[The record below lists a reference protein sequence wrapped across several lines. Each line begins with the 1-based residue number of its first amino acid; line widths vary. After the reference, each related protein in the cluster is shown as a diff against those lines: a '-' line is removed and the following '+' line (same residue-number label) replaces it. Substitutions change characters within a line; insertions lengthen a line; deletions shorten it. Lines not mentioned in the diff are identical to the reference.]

1 METRSAAPTAA
12 QTGRLDSW
20 KEIAGYLRR
29 GIRTVQRWERE
40 ERLPVHRLVHDKA
53 GSVFAY
59 PAELDAWWKSR
70 QQEAPAAPA
79 PAPAANGNGRPSVAI
94 MRFNDLTKEGDQ
106 DYFCDGIAEEI
117 LGRLGRIA
125 GLRVI
130 SRIASFRI
138 DPKAADLQD
147 AARRLRAE
155 YLLQGSVRKSAGQTR
170 IAVQLTATSSDDQ
183 LWADTYT
190 SDLSDI
196 FAVQERIARAVAN
209 ALELRLS
216 AAESAELRQVPT
228 KQLQAYDCY
237 LRGRK
242 YYYGYG
248 PTDVECAI
256 RLFEK
261 ATRMDPEYALAWAGL
276 ADGWSWKFL
285 NGGHEAESARQA
297 LNAARRSVE
306 LAPQLGQAHASL
318 ALALSLGAER
328 DEAQREFETAL
339 QLDPDLFEAWYF
351 YARHSFAEGD
361 YHKAIRLYEQAM
373 RVRPEDY
380 QSPLLV
386 AQSYEETGAP
396 EKARAIRLE
405 GVRLAGE
412 HLEFNPDDVRA
423 LYMGAN
429 GLVALGRI
437 EEGLEWAAR
446 ARRMRPDDSM
456 LLYNLGC
463 IYAMAGQAA
472 EAIECLEAA
481 ADRGLIHRGW
491 YEHDTNL
498 DSLRS
503 SQRFQRLLDRLP

>member
-1 METRSAAPTAA
+1 METRSAASSATQP
-12 QTGRLDSW
+12 GRLDSW

-70 QQEAPAAPA
+70 QQEGVAVPA
-79 PAPAANGNGRPSVAI
+79 PVTNGDGRPSVAI

-138 DPKAADLQD
+138 DPKAPDLHE

-155 YLLQGSVRKSAGQTR
+155 YLLQGSVRKAAGQTR
-170 IAVQLTATSSDDQ
+170 IAVQLSATASDDQ

-190 SDLSDI
+190 SDLRDI
-196 FAVQERIARAVAN
+196 FAVQEQIARAVAG

-216 AAESAELRQVPT
+216 AAESAELHRVPT

-261 ATRMDPEYALAWAGL
+261 ATRIDPEYALAWAGL

-285 NGGHEAESARQA
+285 NGGHEEESARQA
-297 LNAARRSVE
+297 LAAARRSVQ
-306 LAPQLGQAHASL
+306 LDSPLGQAHASL
-318 ALALSLGAER
+318 ALALSLGPAGAE
-328 DEAQREFETAL
+328 AKREFEVAL

-361 YHKAIRLYEQAM
+361 YNKAIRLYEQAM

-380 QSPLLV
+380 QAPLLV
-386 AQSYEETGAP
+386 AQSYEEVGAP
-396 EKARAIRLE
+396 EKAKTVREE
-405 GVRLAGE
+405 GVRRASE

-437 EEGLEWAAR
+437 GEGLEWAAR

-463 IYAMAGQAA
+463 IYAMAGQPA
-472 EAIECLEAA
+472 EAISCLEAA
-481 ADRGLIHRGW
+481 ADRGLTHRGW

-498 DSLRS
+498 DSLRAS
-503 SQRFQRLLDRLP
+503 LRFKQLLDRLP

>member
-1 METRSAAPTAA
+1 METRSAVQSTQ

-20 KEIAGYLRR
+20 KEIAAYLRR

-40 ERLPVHRLVHDKA
+40 ESLPVHRLVHDKA

-59 PAELDAWWKSR
+59 PNELDAWWKSR
-70 QQEAPAAPA
+70 QQEAAALPPPL
-79 PAPAANGNGRPSVAI
+79 PAPAADGRPSVAI
-94 MRFNDLTKEGDQ
+94 LRFSDLTRERDQ

-117 LGRLGRIA
+117 LGRLNRIS

-138 DPKAADLQD
+138 DPASADLRE

-155 YLLQGSVRKSAGQTR
+155 YLLQGSVRKSASLTR
-170 IAVQLTATSSDDQ
+170 IAVQLTSAASDDQ

-196 FAVQERIARAVAN
+196 FAVQEQIARSVAS

-216 AAESAELRQVPT
+216 AAESADLRRAPTNEL
-228 KQLQAYDCY
+228 KAYDCY

-248 PTDVECAI
+248 PADVECAI

-261 ATRMDPEYALAWAGL
+261 ATRIDPAYALAWAGL
-276 ADGWSWKFL
+276 ADGWSYKFL
-285 NGGHEAESARQA
+285 NAGHSRESAEQA
-297 LNAARRSVE
+297 LAAARRSAA
-306 LAPQLGQAHASL
+306 LAPELGQAHASL
-318 ALALSLGAER
+318 ALALSLSNCGPEV
-328 DEAQREFETAL
+328 EQEFETAL
-339 QLDPDLFEAWYF
+339 KLDPELFEAWYF

-361 YHKAIRLYEQAM
+361 YRKAIRLYEQAM

-386 AQSYEETGAP
+386 AQSYEETGAG
-396 EKARAIRLE
+396 ETARKIRLH
-405 GVRLAGE
+405 GVRLAAE
-412 HLEFNPDDVRA
+412 HLDYYPDDVRA

-429 GLVALGRI
+429 GLVALGRV
-437 EEGLEWAAR
+437 EEGLEWAGR

-463 IYAMAGQAA
+463 IYAMAAKPA
-472 EAIECLEAA
+472 DALDCLEAA
-481 ADRGLIHRGW
+481 ADRGLTHRGW

-498 DSLRS
+498 DSLRAAP
-503 SQRFQRLLDRLP
+503 RFQRLLDRLP